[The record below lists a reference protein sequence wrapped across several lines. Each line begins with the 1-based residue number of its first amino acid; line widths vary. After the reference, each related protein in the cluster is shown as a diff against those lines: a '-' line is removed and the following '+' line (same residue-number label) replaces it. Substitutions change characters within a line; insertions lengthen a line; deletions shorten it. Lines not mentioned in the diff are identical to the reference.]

1 MADVVDELLLGRSAP
16 SSRQT
21 PDVIDELLVPKRTGR
36 GMFYTDP
43 ESIVRSEAGAARPSV
58 ALAAGVPTDIQS
70 AIRVF
75 AKARGIPE
83 ERYRVYRG
91 DIFYEG
97 DDGRLYAEVP
107 GMLKAPMTSAAFVA
121 PDIAEAIPSIA
132 TGIATAPML
141 LGGPGGAAASIGLTG
156 AAGAAS
162 SAGRQALAGL
172 LGGQEFSPGQVAA
185 AGLMEAGTQLIPYG
199 IGKFAQR
206 SLARDISRLDPQQI
220 AELQRLAQQQGI
232 QLTPAELTNLPSLK
246 AQQKVLGNIPGAQDV
261 LGDFYGKRYTEQI
274 QPAVDRFLS
283 NISSL
288 DDPMTAGFRGQRAL
302 RTRLESLETA
312 RDQAARPI
320 YEQAFQNS
328 PPIDISNVVAT
339 LDQRMAIAKGEE
351 LTELR
356 RIRSMLNR
364 DVTRLNAQG
373 DEITETV
380 LENRAP
386 ALQRVKFAIDKMLRG
401 EAVSSM
407 DATIRQEIAG
417 VQRQLVNTI
426 EREIPEYGLAN
437 REFERLS
444 EPINR
449 FLERRPGLSLINM
462 SQDNLDQFAERVFG
476 KTAPASPQSI
486 RYTRQQIEQSGPNG
500 DIIWNE
506 VTRSYLESV
515 WQKAM
520 KPVATAT
527 EQKIDAGLSFRNLL
541 MGDEKR
547 IKALQAAMTPQQFSA
562 LTDLTKVLEAAG
574 RVKKL
579 GSDTAF
585 NSLVLQDMKETVPGM
600 AVQSMTPVKNLQ
612 NYFARQAFMKN
623 ADELAE
629 IVTSPDGM
637 TRLRE
642 LRKLSPQQPRFWSG
656 LAQMLASTGSFTV
669 SKVLE

>member
-1 MADVVDELLLGRSAP
+1 MADVIDELLSGRQAA
-16 SSRQT
+16 SRKG
-21 PDVIDELLVPKRTGR
+21 PDVIDELLTPQRGR
-36 GMFYTDP
+36 FFYQEP
-43 ESIVRSEAGAARPSV
+43 AEIVRTPEAAARPST

-83 ERYRVYRG
+83 ERYRIYRG
-91 DIFYEG
+91 DIFYQG

-107 GMLKAPMTSAAFVA
+107 GMLKAPMTSAAFIA
-121 PDIAEAIPSIA
+121 PDIAEAIPSVA

-199 IGKFAQR
+199 MGKIAQR

-232 QLTPAELTNLPSLK
+232 QLTPGEITNLPSLK

-274 QPAVDRFLS
+274 QPAVDKFLS
-283 NISSL
+283 SISSL
-288 DDPMTAGFRGQRAL
+288 DDPMTAGFRGQQAL
-302 RTRLESLETA
+302 RTRLETLQTQRE
-312 RDQAARPI
+312 QAARPI

-328 PPIDISNVVAT
+328 PPIDISPVAAT

-373 DEITETV
+373 DEVTETV

-407 DATIRQEIAG
+407 DATIRREITG
-417 VQRQLVNTI
+417 IQDQLVRSM
-426 EREIPEYGLAN
+426 EDAIPEYGLAN

-449 FLERRPGLSLINM
+449 FMERRPGLSLINM
-462 SQDNLDQFAERVFG
+462 SQDNLDQFANRVFG
-476 KTAPASPQSI
+476 DTTPASPQSI

-500 DIIWNE
+500 PIIWNE
-506 VTRSYLESV
+506 VTRSYLENV

-520 KPVATAT
+520 KPTATAT
-527 EQKIDAGLSFRNLL
+527 EQKVDAGLSFRNILL
-541 MGDEKR
+541 GDEKR
-547 IKALQAAMTPQQFSA
+547 IKALQAAMNPQQFAA
-562 LTDLTKVLEAAG
+562 LNDLAKVLEAAG

-585 NSLVLQDMKETVPGM
+585 NSLVLEDMKETVPGL
-600 AVQSMTPVKNLQ
+600 AVQAMTPVKNLQ
-612 NYFARQAFMKN
+612 NYFARRAFMKN
-623 ADELAE
+623 ADVLAE
-629 IVTSPDGM
+629 IVTSPDGI
-637 TRLRE
+637 TRMRE
-642 LRKLSPQQPRFWSG
+642 LRKLSPQQPKFWSG
-656 LAQMLASTGSFTV
+656 LAQALASTGSFAV
-669 SKVLE
+669 SEVLE

>member
-1 MADVVDELLLGRSAP
+1 MADVIDELLSGKTSAP
-16 SSRQT
+16 RKG
-21 PDVIDELLVPKRTGR
+21 PDVIDELLTPQRGR
-36 GMFYTDP
+36 FFYQEPP
-43 ESIVRSEAGAARPSV
+43 EIVRTPEAAARPAT

-83 ERYRVYRG
+83 ERYRIYRG
-91 DIFYEG
+91 DIFYQG
-97 DDGRLYAEVP
+97 DDGKFYAEVP
-107 GMLKAPMTSAAFVA
+107 GMLKAPATSAAFIA

-199 IGKFAQR
+199 MGKVAQR
-206 SLARDISRLDPQQI
+206 SLARDISRLDPQQV

-232 QLTPAELTNLPSLK
+232 QLTPGEVTNLPSLK

-261 LGDFYGKRYTEQI
+261 LGNFYGKRYTEQI

-283 NISSL
+283 SISSV
-288 DDPMTAGFRGQRAL
+288 DDPMTAGFRGQQAL
-302 RTRLESLETA
+302 RTRLEDLQTQ
-312 RDQAARPI
+312 RRQAAEPI
-320 YEQAFQNS
+320 YRQAFENS
-328 PPIDISNVVAT
+328 PPIDVGPIAAT

-351 LTELR
+351 LSELR

-373 DEITETV
+373 DEVTETV

-386 ALQRVKFAIDKMLRG
+386 ALQRVKFAIDNMLQG
-401 EAVSSM
+401 DAISSM
-407 DATIRQEIAG
+407 DATIRREITG
-417 VQRQLVNTI
+417 IQDQLVRTMENA
-426 EREIPEYGLAN
+426 IPEYGLAN

-444 EPINR
+444 EPITR
-449 FLERRPGLSLINM
+449 FMERRPGLSLINM
-462 SQDNLDQFAERVFG
+462 SQDNLDQFAGKVFG
-476 KTAPASPQSI
+476 VTEPASPQSI

-500 DIIWNE
+500 PIIWNE

-520 KPVATAT
+520 KPTATAT
-527 EQKIDAGLSFRNLL
+527 EQKVDAGLSFRNML
-541 MGDEKR
+541 MGDDKR
-547 IKALQAAMTPQQFSA
+547 IKALQAAMTPQQFTA
-562 LTDLTKVLEAAG
+562 LGDLTKVLEAAG

-585 NSLVLQDMKETVPGM
+585 NALVLQDMKETVPNLV
-600 AVQSMTPVKNLQ
+600 VQGMTPVKNLQ
-612 NYFARQAFMKN
+612 NYFARQEFMKN
-623 ADELAE
+623 ADVLAE
-629 IVTSPDGM
+629 IVTSPDGIN
-637 TRLRE
+637 RLRE
-642 LRKLSPQQPRFWSG
+642 LRKLSPQQPKFWSG
-656 LAQMLASTGSFTV
+656 LAQTLASTGSFAV
-669 SKVLE
+669 SEVLE